1 MPNPLLDNIEGEALP
16 DFAAIRPEHVMPAL
30 DTLLDGHD
38 AALEAWLAD
47 PGDADLLALGRDWG
61 NRLGRAWSPFS
72 HLQSVRD
79 DEALRPV
86 YQQAVQRLTEH
97 AARWQQDG
105 RLHRAYQ
112 DLSETLPA
120 DPARAR
126 IVELELL
133 EFRLAGVHL
142 PDAQRERLRAI
153 LMRLSELGTRFGEQ
167 LQDATRAWS
176 RNFTDPDALRG
187 LPGPELDALAEVA
200 RARGEEGW
208 TADLSEPAYHA
219 VMTYADDREL
229 RAEVYHAHAT
239 RASDQGPHAGRWD
252 NGPLIDEMLA
262 LRAELAAILGYRNY
276 AQYALARRMADTP
289 EQVASFLERLAASAR
304 PAAQAQL
311 HRLAEFAAERGAP
324 MPLAPHDLGYWSEK
338 YRQHALALSDEELKP
353 FLPLPRMLDALSET
367 VERLFACRLVV
378 DAQVAAWHPDVQFA
392 WLEDAEGVRFAG
404 LYLDLYARPDKRG
417 GAWMDSLRSRCVS
430 AEGVQ
435 RPVAFL
441 TCNFPPPA
449 ADRPSL
455 LTHDDVQTLFHEFG
469 HCLHHLLTEVDW
481 PEINGTSGVEWDA
494 VELPSQLLENWAW
507 SRDLLEKHARHFE
520 SREPMPGELL
530 DRLLASRQF
539 LQALWLVR
547 QLEYGLT
554 DLRLHL
560 HGTGDAPPDPVAVA
574 RAVHDEV
581 AVVPMPDF
589 NRYLCGF
596 SHLFAGGYA
605 AGYYSYLWAELLAA
619 DAWQRFADEGV
630 FSRAAGA
637 DLRREILATGAL
649 RPALDSFVAFRG
661 REPRIAPLLAHYGLE
676 DATAEEAA

>member
-1 MPNPLLDNIEGEALP
+1 MRNPLLDNTDGEALP

-30 DTLLDGHD
+30 DTLLEGHD
-38 AALEAWLAD
+38 AALEAWLSR
-47 PGDADLLALGRDWG
+47 PGDTDLLGLKREWN

-97 AARWQQDG
+97 AARWQQDA

-112 DLSETLPA
+112 ALSEPAPA

-142 PDAQRERLRAI
+142 PEDQRERLRAI
-153 LMRLSELGTRFGEQ
+153 LLRLSELGTRFGEQ

-176 RNFTDPDALRG
+176 RNYADPEALGG
-187 LPGPELDALAEVA
+187 LPGPELETLAEVA
-200 RARGEEGW
+200 RARGEDGW
-208 TADLSEPAYHA
+208 TVDLSEPAYHA

-229 RAEVYHAHAT
+229 RAELYHAHAT

-262 LRAELAAILGYRNY
+262 LRAELAELLGYASY
-276 AQYALARRMADTP
+276 AEYALARRMADHP
-289 EQVASFLERLAASAR
+289 QQVETFLERLAAAAR

-311 HRLAEFAAERGAP
+311 DALSGFAADRGASL
-324 MPLAPHDLGYWSEK
+324 PLAPHDLAYWSEK
-338 YRQHALALSDEELKP
+338 YRQHTLALSDEELKP
-353 FLPLPRMLDALSET
+353 YLPLPAMLNALSET
-367 VERLFACRLVV
+367 IERLFACRMVLDDDVP
-378 DAQVAAWHPDVQFA
+378 AWHPDVRFA
-392 WLEDAEGVRFAG
+392 WLEDAEGQRFAG

-417 GAWMDSLRSRCVS
+417 GAWMDSLRSRC
-430 AEGVQ
+430 AREDGIQ

-441 TCNFPPPA
+441 TCNFPPPTA
-449 ADRPSL
+449 ERPSL
-455 LTHDDVQTLFHEFG
+455 LTHDDMQTLFHEFG

-507 SRDLLEKHARHFE
+507 SRELLQRHAKHVVNG
-520 SREPMPGELL
+520 EPMPAELL

-547 QLEYGLT
+547 QLEYGLP

-560 HGTGDAPPDPVAVA
+560 HGPGDPPPKPLVVA
-574 RAVHDEV
+574 RSVHEQV
-581 AVVPMPDF
+581 AVVPMPEF

-596 SHLFAGGYA
+596 SHIFAGGYA

-619 DAWQRFADEGV
+619 DAWQRFAEEGV
-630 FSRAAGA
+630 FSTTAGA
-637 DLRREILATGAL
+637 DLRREVLATGAL
-649 RPALDSFVAFRG
+649 RPALESFVAFRG

-676 DATAEEAA
+676 DAPAEEAA